1 VWRVISWSHLLF
13 WFWQGGLEIWMLRNI
28 CPPRK
33 TVLIP
38 IRNVFTLEKIFRL
51 KILASKGFAD
61 GSGVRHVP

>member
-1 VWRVISWSHLLF
+1 
-13 WFWQGGLEIWMLRNI
+13 MLRNI